1 LVISFIFII
10 LNVLQT
16 EPKAMKHHPT
26 DPEGIYMSFKHDLY
40 ALLHWHPNWHFNWQ
54 RKAPSN
60 WLLISF
66 LLASAA
72 LIAFIKYRN
81 LATPFLSSPALF

>member
-1 LVISFIFII
+1 
-10 LNVLQT
+10 
-16 EPKAMKHHPT
+16 
-26 DPEGIYMSFKHDLY
+26 MSLKHDLH

-54 RKAPSN
+54 RKAHIN

-66 LLASAA
+66 FLASATV
-72 LIAFIKYRN
+72 IAVIKYRN